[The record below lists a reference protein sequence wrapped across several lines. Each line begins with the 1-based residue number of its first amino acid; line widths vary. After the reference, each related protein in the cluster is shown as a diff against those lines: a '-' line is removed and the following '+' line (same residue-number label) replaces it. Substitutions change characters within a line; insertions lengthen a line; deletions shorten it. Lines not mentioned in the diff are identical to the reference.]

1 MADPSSY
8 RPRPGE
14 IPDTPGVYR
23 FRDEHRRVIYVGKAK
38 SLRQR
43 LANYFQDLAN
53 LHPRTRTMV
62 TTAASVEWTVVSTEV
77 EALQLEYSWIKEYDP
92 RFNVKYRDDK
102 SYPYL
107 AVTMNEEFPRVQVM
121 RGHKKKGV
129 RYFGPYGHAWAI
141 RDTVDLLLRVFPVR
155 TCSAGVFKNAAR
167 TGRPCL
173 LGYIGKCSAPC
184 VGRISPEDHRDLAD
198 EFCDFMAG
206 RTGTYLRR
214 LEKQMMEAAED
225 MEYERA
231 ARLRDDIGAL
241 KKAMEKSAVVLAD
254 ATDADLIAVAEDELE
269 AAVQIF
275 HVRGGRV
282 RGQRGWVTDKVEEIT
297 TSALV
302 EHALQQLYGE
312 ETGDAVPKEVLV
324 PALPEPVEPVQ
335 EWLTGRRG
343 SNVSLRI
350 PQRGDKKALMETVQR
365 NAQQALALH
374 KTKRASDLTTRS
386 RALEEIADALDLD
399 SAPLRIECYDISHL
413 QGDDVVASMVVFED
427 GLQRK
432 GEYRRF
438 QIKGFAGQDDVRSM
452 HEVITRRFKRYLAE
466 KERTGEWADGEEP
479 GTDGEA
485 VRKDDG
491 VAPAEAGGTLADE
504 GAAPA
509 NTGIPLTDER
519 PAPTDAGTT
528 PVDAGTAP
536 EDAPTTPT
544 GTAPPLTLVGTDLG
558 APADTE
564 PGAPADT
571 ASLTPA
577 TPETA
582 PRPAPLTTRPGPT
595 TPDPLDDPLATPLN
609 GSLKDDDGR
618 PRKFAYPPQLV
629 VVDGGQPQ
637 VAAARR
643 ALDELGIDD
652 IAVCGLAKRLE
663 EVWLPGEDDPVVLPR
678 TSEGLYLLQRIR
690 DEAHRFAITYQ
701 RTKRAK
707 RFRAGPLDDVPGL
720 GETRKQA
727 LIKHFGS
734 VKRLRSATIEQI
746 QEVPGIG
753 RKTAETIAAALAQAA
768 PAAPAVNT
776 ATGEIMEDEEPETTA
791 GSSGE
796 PVTAGPPDERR
807 GQET

>member
-8 RPRPGE
+8 RPKPGD
-14 IPDTPGVYR
+14 IPDSPGVYR

-53 LHPRTRTMV
+53 LHPRTRSMV

-77 EALQLEYSWIKEYDP
+77 EALQLEYSWIKEFDP

-184 VGRISPEDHRDLAD
+184 VGRVSAEEHRELAED
-198 EFCDFMAG
+198 FSDFMAG

-214 LEKQMMEAAED
+214 LERRMTEAAEE

-231 ARLRDDIGAL
+231 ARLRDDIEAL
-241 KKAMEKSAVVLAD
+241 KKAMEKNAVVLAD

-282 RGQRGWVTDKVEEIT
+282 RGQRGWVTDKVEDVT
-297 TSALV
+297 TGALV

-312 ETGDAVPKEVLV
+312 ESGDAVPKEVLV
-324 PALPEPVEPVQ
+324 PALPDPVEPVQ
-335 EWLTGRRG
+335 QWLAERRG

-365 NAQQALALH
+365 NAQQGLVLH
-374 KTKRASDLTTRS
+374 KTRRASDLTTRS
-386 RALEEIADALDLD
+386 RALEEIAEALDLD

-432 GEYRRF
+432 SEYRRF
-438 QIKGFAGQDDVRSM
+438 QIKGRVGDTQLWHGEGQDDVRSM

-466 KERTGEWADGEEP
+466 KERTGEWVDGEDVAVDGSPGGTADGTP
-479 GTDGEA
+479 GDSP
-485 VRKDDG
+485 D
-491 VAPAEAGGTLADE
+491 
-504 GAAPA
+504 
-509 NTGIPLTDER
+509 
-519 PAPTDAGTT
+519 
-528 PVDAGTAP
+528 
-536 EDAPTTPT
+536 
-544 GTAPPLTLVGTDLG
+544 G
-558 APADTE
+558 APGGPVGALTE
-564 PGAPADT
+564 
-571 ASLTPA
+571 
-577 TPETA
+577 
-582 PRPAPLTTRPGPT
+582 
-595 TPDPLDDPLATPLN
+595 
-609 GSLKDDDGR
+609 DDGR
-618 PRKFAYPPQLV
+618 PKRFAYPPQLV

-637 VAAARR
+637 VAAAQR

-663 EVWLPGEDDPVVLPR
+663 EVWLPGDDDPVVLPR
-678 TSEGLYLLQRIR
+678 SSEGLYLLQRVR

-701 RTKRAK
+701 RTRRAK

-734 VKRLRSATIEQI
+734 VKRLRSATIDQI
-746 QEVPGIG
+746 CGVPGIG

-776 ATGEIMEDEEPETTA
+776 ATGEIMEDVEEAPSVTTA
-791 GSSGE
+791 GDAE
-796 PVTAGPPDERR
+796 APVPTGVPDDRR

>member
-8 RPRPGE
+8 RPKPGQ
-14 IPDTPGVYR
+14 IPDSPGVYK

-43 LANYFQDLAN
+43 LANYFQDLSG

-77 EALQLEYSWIKEYDP
+77 EALQLEYSWIKEFDP

-107 AVTMNEEFPRVQVM
+107 AVTLNEEFPRVQVM
-121 RGHKKKGV
+121 RGAKKKGV

-141 RDTVDLLLRVFPVR
+141 RETVDLMLRVFPVR

-184 VGRISPEDHRDLAD
+184 VGRVTPEEHRELAD
-198 EFCDFMAG
+198 DFCDFMAG
-206 RTGTYLRR
+206 RTGTYIRR
-214 LEKQMMEAAED
+214 LEKDMVAAAEE

-231 ARLRDDIGAL
+231 ARLRDDVEAL
-241 KKAMEKSAVVLAD
+241 KRAMEKSAVVLAD

-282 RGQRGWVTDKVEEIT
+282 RGQRGWVTDKVENVD
-297 TSALV
+297 TSGLV

-312 ETGDAVPKEVLV
+312 ETGDSVPKEVLV
-324 PALPEPVEPVQ
+324 PALPEDPEAVSQ
-335 EWLTGRRG
+335 WLAGRRG
-343 SNVSLRI
+343 SQVSLRI
-350 PQRGDKKALMETVQR
+350 PQRGDKKDLMATVQR
-365 NAQQALALH
+365 NALQALGLH

-386 RALEEIADALDLD
+386 RALEEIAEALGLD
-399 SAPLRIECYDISHL
+399 TAPLRIECFDISHL

-427 GLQRK
+427 GLARK

-438 QIKGFAGQDDVRSM
+438 QIKGFEGQDDVRSM
-452 HEVITRRFKRYLAE
+452 HEVISRRFRRYLQE
-466 KERTGEWADGEEP
+466 KERTGEWEE
-479 GTDGEA
+479 G
-485 VRKDDG
+485 
-491 VAPAEAGGTLADE
+491 
-504 GAAPA
+504 
-509 NTGIPLTDER
+509 
-519 PAPTDAGTT
+519 PAPTG
-528 PVDAGTAP
+528 P
-536 EDAPTTPT
+536 APTGPAPT
-544 GTAPPLTLVGTDLG
+544 GS
-558 APADTE
+558 PAAESSGPAESAESAE
-564 PGAPADT
+564 PR
-571 ASLTPA
+571 
-577 TPETA
+577 E
-582 PRPAPLTTRPGPT
+582 
-595 TPDPLDDPLATPLN
+595 
-609 GSLKDDDGR
+609 DDGR
-618 PRKFAYPPQLV
+618 PKRFAYPPQLL

-637 VAAARR
+637 VAAAKR

-663 EVWLPGEDDPVVLPR
+663 EVWLPDDDDPVVLPR
-678 TSEGLYLLQRIR
+678 SSEGLYLLQRVR

-701 RTKRAK
+701 RAKRAK
-707 RFRAGPLDDVPGL
+707 RIRSSPLDAVTGL

-734 VKRLRSATIEQI
+734 VKKLRQATIDEI
-746 QEVPGIG
+746 CEVPGIG
-753 RKTAETIAAALAQAA
+753 RRTAESVAVALAAAA
-768 PAAPAVNT
+768 PATPAVNT
-776 ATGEIMEDEEPETTA
+776 ATGEIIEEDDGGSTT
-791 GSSGE
+791 
-796 PVTAGPPDERR
+796 
-807 GQET
+807 